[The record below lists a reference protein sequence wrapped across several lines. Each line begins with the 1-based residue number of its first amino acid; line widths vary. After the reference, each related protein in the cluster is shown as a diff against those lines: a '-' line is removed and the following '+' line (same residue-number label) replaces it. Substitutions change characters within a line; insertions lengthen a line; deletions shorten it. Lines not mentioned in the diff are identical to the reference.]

1 MIFMVKIQ
9 KEIREV
15 TLEDEVVDLVG
26 RTRCISH
33 GNFRGNRSRTYY
45 HDSSKNY
52 SYVPKD
58 SHSYHEN
65 TKNAQ
70 HALYDN
76 GKFQNHIVL
85 PMIMSEM
92 TLFPKNLAL
101 TMVMLKVIRIHQE

>member
-1 MIFMVKIQ
+1 M
-9 KEIREV
+9 
-15 TLEDEVVDLVG
+15 DLVG

-70 HALYDN
+70 YALYDN

>member
-1 MIFMVKIQ
+1 M
-9 KEIREV
+9 
-15 TLEDEVVDLVG
+15 VDLVVELVVLV
-26 RTRCISH
+26 TH

-76 GKFQNHIVL
+76 GKFQNH
-85 PMIMSEM
+85 
-92 TLFPKNLAL
+92 
-101 TMVMLKVIRIHQE
+101 MVMLKVKRIHQE